1 MMDKYIV
8 NKADAVLLL
17 IDLQEKLMQAV
28 YSCDEVIKNVNIMI
42 KAAQIMG
49 IPIVLTEQYP
59 KGLGATLPELK
70 QNAGLFHYIEKVKF
84 SAYVPEMQDVLAKIN
99 RRTVIVTG
107 VETHICVYQ
116 TVRDLTANGFGVHIL
131 KDAVG
136 SRTEENYKNGIQ
148 LMSEIGAVISNT
160 ETILFD
166 MLKTSSAFEFKQISA
181 LVK

>member
-1 MMDKYIV
+1 MDKYIV

-17 IDLQEKLMQAV
+17 IDLQEKLMQAI
-28 YSCDEVIKNVNIMI
+28 YSRDEVSKNVNIML
-42 KAAQIMG
+42 KAAQLMG

-59 KGLGATLPELK
+59 KGLGSTLPELK

-84 SAYVPEMQDVLAKIN
+84 SAYVPEMQDVLTKIN

-116 TVRDLTANGFGVHIL
+116 TVRDLIANGFGVHVV

-136 SRTEENYKNGIQ
+136 SRTRENYDNALQ
-148 LMSEIGAVISNT
+148 LMREVGAVISNA

-166 MLKTSSAFEFKQISA
+166 LLKTSAAFEFKQMSA